1 MANTAAADTQNS
13 MQQEEAQVQRRRV
26 KKQEKQTT
34 ATAVAKIIEKT
45 QMGRIQSFP
54 LSHGWMNIKTW
65 VHGTDKAMGHYG
77 VNDNIQLGVK
87 RFALH

>member
-1 MANTAAADTQNS
+1 

-54 LSHGWMNIKTW
+54 LSHG
-65 VHGTDKAMGHYG
+65 
-77 VNDNIQLGVK
+77 
-87 RFALH
+87 